1 MKKRIFLVIA
11 SVFTIFAILF
21 FPNTDTSNI
30 DILREQH
37 ASFLE
42 SHPYNETLKLSK
54 KERKALRIPPN
65 KYFEEQYLLEMN
77 PALGRPTR
85 EKIREL
91 QKKQAK
97 LRALNSLAQKV
108 PGEKVDNAWVERGPN
123 NVGGRTRAVMFDPN
137 DATNE
142 IVFAGGVSG
151 GLWKNTSISN
161 ANSQWARVDIPENL
175 AISSIAYDPN
185 NTDIFYVGTGESYVS
200 GDVNGDGLWKS
211 EDRGNTWTKVFGGVS
226 GDSFSQSATNLTI
239 NSPGAIAGDLPYR
252 PTTNFGT
259 SINLAITADV
269 ILVNDNDGEVSDGC
283 SDLVNNAE
291 LNGKIALVRRGSCNF
306 TDKVKRAENAGAIA
320 VIVMNNIDGD
330 PINMGGDDASI
341 MIPAVMITKEAG
353 DLIESTLATEVVNIS
368 LNPRNGDFTGVL
380 VPGIQHIN
388 DVVVRNNAGVS
399 EIYVAAGD
407 SFYSD
412 ASTNTFLGGPEF
424 GLYKSTDGGLNWSE
438 ISLTLT
444 TNGNKYA
451 PNDIEIGADN
461 KVWVATTNS
470 VIFGDGGGTILSSVD
485 GITFSKAHEISGAD
499 RTQIAVSATNA
510 QKAYVLAEGR
520 DDTPVIIEYTDD
532 GFATSSRLR
541 LPNDADSGIPAN
553 DFTRGQAFYD
563 LMISVD
569 PVDDDIVYTGG
580 IDLFKSTNSGDEW
593 NQISKWTEGRNDN
606 PLKDLA
612 APIVHADQH
621 NMVYAS
627 GDTNKVLFVNDGG
640 VYYSNDGGATISSRN
655 RGYNVTQFYTVG
667 VAPTSALTGDY
678 FLAGAQDNGT
688 QLFQDASKNGP
699 DASFE
704 AGGGDGAYSFFDQD
718 GNDRYFIGNIVYN
731 KLVFLYDYNE
741 GEYVTINSEDTNNGS
756 FINPQAL
763 DSNLDI
769 LYSNYSSGGNNIIKR
784 YAQIKSEATVTKSN
798 LTDALL
804 TSRPTALTVSSY
816 TTNSS
821 KLFVGTV
828 LGKVLK
834 AENADGD
841 MPLWSEITGAGF
853 VGSISDIEL
862 GANENEIFVTMH
874 NYGVTN
880 IWYTNDGGANWE
892 NKDGNLPDMPV
903 KTILQNPLNYE
914 EVIIGT
920 DLGVWFTS
928 DFSAASPTWNQAY
941 NGMSNVIVTDL
952 DLRDDNMVFAST
964 YGRGVFSGQFEI
976 DPTGDLDG
984 DGVLNNVDI
993 CPQVANADQADSDGN
1008 GIGDACQD
1016 TDNDTVLDINDNCP
1030 EHSNIDQA
1038 DSDGDGVGDACGD
1051 SDGDGVLDGDDNCIS
1066 MANADQKD
1074 TNGNGIGD
1082 VCDTSYENPNNI
1094 NLEIISET
1102 CQGLNNGR
1110 IVVAVA
1116 QTYVTYTVT
1125 LTGNGLN
1132 LNQELETTHIFEDIA
1147 VGDYT
1152 LCVNVNGRSFEQCFE
1167 VSVAP
1172 AEALGAVFEKHA
1184 KNNSNITSVTIN
1196 KGTPPFTVAF
1206 NGNTIRTTSEIAF
1219 EVETSGSGLLEISSS
1234 KACEGIVSEVIDH
1247 VNNSSKFIASPN
1259 PVIENLKI
1267 TLPAIKEQQIPVQVY
1282 NIDGQLLFSA
1292 MINKGD
1298 SNFIQ
1303 IPFQNLNKGIYFVR
1317 LNIEKPVAFKIIK

>member
-1 MKKRIFLVIA
+1 MKKNIFLFIA
-11 SVFTIFAILF
+11 SVFTILVVVFVS
-21 FPNTDTSNI
+21 NTKNSNI
-30 DILREQH
+30 DKLREQH

-77 PALGRPTR
+77 PSLGRPTR

-91 QKKQAK
+91 QQKLAK
-97 LRALNSLAQKV
+97 ERTLNGLTQKV

-123 NVGGRTRAVMFDPN
+123 NVGGRTRAIMFDPN
-137 DATNE
+137 DTTNE

-161 ANSQWARVDIPENL
+161 ANSQWTRVDIPENL

-185 NTDIFYVGTGESYVS
+185 NTNVFYVGTGESYVN

-211 EDRGNTWTKVFGGVS
+211 EDRGNTWVKVFGGVS
-226 GDSFSQSATNLTI
+226 GDSFFQSATNLTV
-239 NSPGAIAGDLPYR
+239 NSPAAIAGDILYR

-259 SINLAITADV
+259 TITSVITADV
-269 ILVNDNDGEVSDGC
+269 ILMNDNDGETNDGC
-283 SDLVNNAE
+283 SALVNSAE
-291 LNGKIALVRRGSCNF
+291 LDGKIALVRRGSCNF
-306 TDKVKRAENAGAIA
+306 TDKVKRAQNAGAIA

-330 PINMGGDDASI
+330 PINMGGDDATVT
-341 MIPAVMITKEAG
+341 IPAVMITKTAG
-353 DLIESTLATEVVNIS
+353 DLIESTLATEIVNVS
-368 LNPRNGDFTGVL
+368 LNPRSGDFTGVL

-388 DVVVRNNAGVS
+388 DVIVRNNAGVS

-407 SFYSD
+407 SFYSE
-412 ASTNTFLGGPEF
+412 ANTNTFLGGPEF
-424 GLYKSTDGGLNWSE
+424 GLYKSTDGGLNWAE

-444 TNGNKYA
+444 ANGNKYA

-461 KVWVATTNS
+461 KVWIATTNS
-470 VIFGDGGGTILSSVD
+470 VIFGDGGGTILSSAD
-485 GITFSKAHEISGAD
+485 GITFSKIHEISGVQ

-510 QKAYVLAEGR
+510 QKVYILAEGG
-520 DDTPVIIEYTDD
+520 DSEPVIIEHTDD
-532 GFATSSRLR
+532 GFSTSSRLR
-541 LPNDADSGIPAN
+541 LPDDADSGIPAN
-553 DFTRGQAFYD
+553 DFTRSQAFYD

-569 PVDDDIVYTGG
+569 PVNDDVVYVGG
-580 IDLFKSTNSGDEW
+580 IDLFKSTNGGEEW
-593 NQISKWTEGRNDN
+593 SQISKWTEGRNGN
-606 PLKDLA
+606 PLKDLEV
-612 APIVHADQH
+612 PIVHADQH
-621 NMVYAS
+621 NMVYGL
-627 GDTNKVLFVNDGG
+627 GDNNKVLFVNDGG
-640 VYYSNDGGATISSRN
+640 VYYSNNAGETISARN
-655 RGYNVTQFYTVG
+655 KGYNVTQFYTVG
-667 VAPTSALTGDY
+667 VAPTTALTGDY

-688 QLFQDASKNGP
+688 QLFQDANKNQP

-704 AGGGDGAYSFFDQD
+704 AAGGDGAYSFFDQD

-731 KLVFLYDYNE
+731 KFVFLYDYNI

-769 LYSNYSSGGNNIIKR
+769 LYSNYSSGGNSIIKR

-798 LTDALL
+798 LTNALL
-804 TSRPTALTVSSY
+804 TSRPTALTVSPY
-816 TTNSS
+816 TVNTS

-828 LGKVLK
+828 LGDVLK
-834 AENADGD
+834 VENADGET
-841 MPLWSEITGAGF
+841 PVWSDITGASF
-853 VGSISDIEL
+853 VGSISDVEL

-880 IWYTNDGGANWE
+880 IWYTNDGGTNWE
-892 NKDGNLPDMPV
+892 RKDGNLPDLPV
-903 KTILQNPLNYE
+903 KTILQNPLNYK

-928 DFSAASPTWNQAY
+928 DFSSVTPVWNQAQ

-976 DPTGDLDG
+976 DPAGDLDG
-984 DGVLNNVDI
+984 DGVLNDVDV

-1008 GIGDACQD
+1008 GIGDVCQD
-1016 TDNDTVLDINDNCP
+1016 TDSDTILDINDNCP
-1030 EHSNIDQA
+1030 EHSNVDQA
-1038 DSDGDGVGDACGD
+1038 DSDGNGVGDACGD
-1051 SDGDGVLDGDDNCIS
+1051 SDGDGILDGDDNCIS

-1094 NLEIISET
+1094 TLEIISET
-1102 CQGLNNGR
+1102 CQGQDNGR
-1110 IVVAVA
+1110 VVVAVA

-1125 LTGNGLN
+1125 LIGNGLN
-1132 LNQELETTHIFEDIA
+1132 LSQELETTHIFEDIA

-1167 VSVAP
+1167 ISIAP
-1172 AEALGAVFEKHA
+1172 AEALNAIFEKRV
-1184 KNNSNITSVTIN
+1184 KDNSNITSVTIDN
-1196 KGTPPFTVAF
+1196 GTPPFIVTF
-1206 NGNTIRTTSEIAF
+1206 NGENIRTTSETAF
-1219 EVETSGSGLLEISSS
+1219 EIETLGSGVLEISSS
-1234 KACEGIVSEVIDH
+1234 KACEGVVNEVI
-1247 VNNSSKFIASPN
+1247 NNANSSNKFVASPN
-1259 PVIENLKI
+1259 PVIEDLKI
-1267 TLPAIKEQQIPVQVY
+1267 TLPAIKEQQIPIQIY
-1282 NIDGQLLFSA
+1282 NIDGQLLFSDI
-1292 MINKGD
+1292 INKGD
-1298 SNFIQ
+1298 SNFIK
-1303 IPFQNLNKGIYFVR
+1303 IPFQKLNKGIYFVR
-1317 LNIEKPVAFKIIK
+1317 MNIKEPVVFKIIK